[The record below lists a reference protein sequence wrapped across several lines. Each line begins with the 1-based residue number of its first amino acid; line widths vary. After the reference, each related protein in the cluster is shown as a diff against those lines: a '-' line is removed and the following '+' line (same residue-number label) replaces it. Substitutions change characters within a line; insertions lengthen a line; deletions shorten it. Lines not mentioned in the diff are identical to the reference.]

1 MNKRISDGFIWI
13 YCMGPVS
20 SEDQFPGRSIAAKI
34 FNLKLNETLH
44 LTLHSDLASY
54 FTLPTN
60 KYTKI
65 WEIDKG

>member
-1 MNKRISDGFIWI
+1 
-13 YCMGPVS
+13 MGPIS